1 MKKHVLLTLMAA
13 VMLMVLPS
21 CGPDDDPLSHLTD
34 GVKVTTTDPKYITG
48 STASCGAEV
57 TADDSGLLIEIGV
70 CWSLSEH
77 PTIDDK
83 VVKSHH
89 CSQPFTG
96 LLTHLEPNT
105 EYYVCGYAQYGTE
118 YVYGDV
124 KSFTTIIDTVP
135 APSPVTTLPAYDI
148 THQGF
153 TCEIQ
158 VEPFGAAVWR
168 PGICYSRNPD
178 FTINDCEGVFSA
190 GYENDDPFH
199 AYCYC
204 YYGLMPN
211 TQYYY
216 RAFVAYST
224 DGNAMNYDYFYG
236 ETLSITL
243 PEIPFEIE
251 VSTEGSFYE
260 PWDQRIIASGYM
272 SCNKPGVA
280 NQIGFCYSTTNPYPE
295 FESDFHIISGTP
307 TGTWD
312 HFEGQI
318 SASNGGITLNTTY
331 YIRAYAR
338 YMNDSIRYGNVE
350 AIDTY

>member
-124 KSFTTIIDTVP
+124 KSFTTLIDSVP
-135 APSPVTTLPAYDI
+135 AGSPVTTLPAYDI
-148 THQGF
+148 TCEGF
-153 TCEIQ
+153 TCEVQI
-158 VEPFGAAVWR
+158 EPFGAAPLFTGV
-168 PGICYSRNPD
+168 CYSRNPN
-178 FTINDCEGVFSA
+178 FTINDCEGVIPA
-190 GYENDDPFH
+190 GFEDDDPFH

-236 ETLSITL
+236 EILNFTTLD
-243 PEIPFEIE
+243 IPLDLSLYTYYPYYHWNDNYVEL
-251 VSTEGSFYE
+251 T
-260 PWDQRIIASGYM
+260 GYM
-272 SCNKPGVA
+272 ECNKPEIINEV
-280 NQIGFCYSTTNPYPE
+280 GFCYSHTNEYPQ
-295 FESDFHIISGTP
+295 FDSDFHIISGTP
-307 TGTWD
+307 TGEWYD
-312 HFEGQI
+312 FSSDLYNL
-318 SASNGGITLNTTY
+318 SASTRY
-331 YIRAYAR
+331 YFRSYAR
-338 YMNDSIRYGNVE
+338 YMTDSIRYGNVVSF
-350 AIDTY
+350 DTN

>member
-34 GVKVTTTDPKYITG
+34 GVKVITADPMYITAT
-48 STASCGAEV
+48 TASCGAEV
-57 TADDSGLLIEIGV
+57 TADDNGLLIEIGV

-124 KSFTTIIDTVP
+124 KSFTTLIDTIP
-135 APSPVTTLPAYDI
+135 TSSPVTTLPAYDI
-148 THQGF
+148 TCDGF
-153 TCEIQ
+153 TCEVQI
-158 VEPFGAAVWR
+158 EPFGATPLMAGV
-168 PGICYSRNPD
+168 CYSRYPD
-178 FTINDCEGVFSA
+178 FSINNCEGYYTA
-190 GYENDDPFH
+190 DNPYH
-199 AYCYC
+199 ACCYC

-216 RAFVAYST
+216 RGFVAYIS
-224 DGNAMNYDYFYG
+224 DEFSSQVNYLYG
-236 ETLSITL
+236 DILSITTL
-243 PEIPFEIE
+243 DTPLDLSLYTYYPYYNWSDDHI
-251 VSTEGSFYE
+251 VV
-260 PWDQRIIASGYM
+260 SGYM
-272 SCNKPGVA
+272 ECNKPEVI
-280 NQIGFCYSTTNPYPE
+280 NEVGFCYSHTNEYPQ
-295 FESDFHIISGTP
+295 FDSDLHVIAGTP
-307 TGTWD
+307 TGQWYD
-312 HFEGQI
+312 FSSDI
-318 SASNGGITLNTTY
+318 YNLSANTTY
-331 YIRAYAR
+331 YLRSYAR
-338 YMNDSIRYGNVE
+338 YMTDSIRYGNVVSF
-350 AIDTY
+350 DTY